1 MGPNRVNLYQ
11 PSTPSLLPRKLGE
24 RNGKIGKRDR
34 QHGKVGIRRVIAA
47 LLGVRFSSLL
57 GQTKRYGSG
66 SKMHRQ
72 VRFSMLFYY
81 EKKWG
86 T

>member
-11 PSTPSLLPRKLGE
+11 PSTPSLLPRKP
-24 RNGKIGKRDR
+24 GKRT
-34 QHGKVGIRRVIAA
+34 GKNSKGDKHRGQAGIRRILAE

-57 GQTKRYGSG
+57 GQTNRYGSG
-66 SKMHRQ
+66 SNMHRH
-72 VRFSMLFYY
+72 VCFSLLFYH